1 MMSATTTM
9 TTGGDEAAEGE
20 VTKIRISLILSPSYY
35 HHNNRDSLQLP
46 NEPIA
51 VPATIRK
58 RGLSAVVNHLLG
70 RRVPT
75 DNDDDRDNNNEEEEE
90 ENDKLSA
97 IPFDFLI
104 NDKLLRLPLDSTVR
118 KEGLSTEHAVI
129 VHYFPARLPPRK
141 GGETETLPDWIT
153 AMDYASINS
162 ANTGMLVVG
171 GADGIVRAYSSSTTG
186 PTTSGDSSSSNRSL
200 NKIVCSASAH
210 AGSIQC
216 LSVSSLIQ
224 NNNNKD
230 DCNGN
235 GGDGVLVATG
245 SMDQTLVTHILRE
258 NTLNLHAVYS
268 GGHANSISSVALAL
282 NGQMMASGDW
292 DGGIS
297 LWSVPSSS
305 SSSSSSGIVADD
317 NNDEDDKP
325 KKKRKGSS
333 ATMMTTGNDVDGMIH
348 EVKPLT
354 SVKAHSSNV
363 AGLIWGHHDGNSSPT
378 TLLSGSWDH
387 GLKVYDTAR
396 MDCVLTL
403 NGSRVVS
410 AMDRCS
416 NGNVVAT
423 GSPDCIVRLWDM
435 RTNNNG
441 SSVSNHI
448 GGMDKSLRQSHKSWV
463 SSVKWSPT
471 DPFILASTSHD
482 GTMKIWDI
490 RSYLPLHTVNAVN
503 NKKLGEKA
511 LCLAFGN
518 GVIYSGGSDCVVK
531 QFSCNV

>member
-1 MMSATTTM
+1 MSATTTM
-9 TTGGDEAAEGE
+9 TEGDEAMEGE

-35 HHNNRDSLQLP
+35 HNNRDILQLP
-46 NEPIA
+46 TEPIA

-58 RGLSAVVNHLLG
+58 RGLSAVVNHLLD
-70 RRVPT
+70 RHVST
-75 DNDDDRDNNNEEEEE
+75 ENDNDNNEEEEE
-90 ENDKLSA
+90 EEEDNKLPY

-104 NDKLLRLPLDSTVR
+104 NDKLLRLPLDSTIR

-141 GGETETLPDWIT
+141 GGETEILPDWIT
-153 AMDYASINS
+153 AMDYHTAG
-162 ANTGMLVVG
+162 AGAGAGTGMLVVG
-171 GADGIVRAYSSSTTG
+171 GADGIVRAFSSSTAAA
-186 PTTSGDSSSSNRSL
+186 TTNSGGGDSSSTHQSL

-216 LSVSSLIQ
+216 LSVSSLI
-224 NNNNKD
+224 NNNKD
-230 DCNGN
+230 GI
-235 GGDGVLVATG
+235 LVATG
-245 SMDQTLVTHILRE
+245 SMDQTLVTHILRDD
-258 NTLNLHAVYS
+258 TLNLHAVYS
-268 GGHANSISSVALAL
+268 GGHVNSISSVALSS

-297 LWSVPSSS
+297 LWSVPTSSLS
-305 SSSSSSGIVADD
+305 SPGAND
-317 NNDEDDKP
+317 NNNNNEVDKP
-325 KKKRKGSS
+325 KKKRKGSTS
-333 ATMMTTGNDVDGMIH
+333 ATIGNDVDDGIH

-354 SVKAHSSNV
+354 SVNAHSSNV
-363 AGLIWGHHDGNSSPT
+363 AGLVWGHHDGNSSPT

-441 SSVSNHI
+441 SSLSSHI
-448 GGMDKSLRQSHKSWV
+448 GGMDKSLRQSHKLWV

-511 LCLAFGN
+511 LCLAFGD

-531 QFSCNV
+531 QFYCNV

>member
-1 MMSATTTM
+1 
-9 TTGGDEAAEGE
+9 
-20 VTKIRISLILSPSYY
+20 
-35 HHNNRDSLQLP
+35 
-46 NEPIA
+46 
-51 VPATIRK
+51 
-58 RGLSAVVNHLLG
+58 
-70 RRVPT
+70 
-75 DNDDDRDNNNEEEEE
+75 
-90 ENDKLSA
+90 
-97 IPFDFLI
+97 
-104 NDKLLRLPLDSTVR
+104 
-118 KEGLSTEHAVI
+118 
-129 VHYFPARLPPRK
+129 
-141 GGETETLPDWIT
+141 
-153 AMDYASINS
+153 
-162 ANTGMLVVG
+162 
-171 GADGIVRAYSSSTTG
+171 
-186 PTTSGDSSSSNRSL
+186 
-200 NKIVCSASAH
+200 
-210 AGSIQC
+210 
-216 LSVSSLIQ
+216 
-224 NNNNKD
+224 
-230 DCNGN
+230 
-235 GGDGVLVATG
+235 
-245 SMDQTLVTHILRE
+245 
-258 NTLNLHAVYS
+258 
-268 GGHANSISSVALAL
+268 
-282 NGQMMASGDW
+282 MMASGDW

-297 LWSVPSSS
+297 LWSVPTSSLS
-305 SSSSSSGIVADD
+305 SPGAND
-317 NNDEDDKP
+317 NNNNNEVDKP
-325 KKKRKGSS
+325 KKKRKGSTS
-333 ATMMTTGNDVDGMIH
+333 ATIGNDVDDGIH

-354 SVKAHSSNV
+354 SVNAHSSNV
-363 AGLIWGHHDGNSSPT
+363 AGLVWGHHDGNSSPT

-441 SSVSNHI
+441 SIVSSSHI

-511 LCLAFGN
+511 LCLAFGD

-531 QFSCNV
+531 QFYCNV